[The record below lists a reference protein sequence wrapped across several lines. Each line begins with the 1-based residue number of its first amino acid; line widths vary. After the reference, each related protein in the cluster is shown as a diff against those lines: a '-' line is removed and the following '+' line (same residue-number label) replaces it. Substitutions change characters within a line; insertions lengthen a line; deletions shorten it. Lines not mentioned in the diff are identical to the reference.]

1 MMAVLSSRFEAINE
15 ERGRVLIRTL
25 RFDEARD
32 FGVAV
37 FDKNGATQVRGVPC
51 RIVKTNHHEKIYP
64 PISGAP

>member
-1 MMAVLSSRFEAINE
+1 M
-15 ERGRVLIRTL
+15 LIRTL

-37 FDKNGATQVRGVPC
+37 FDKNGATQVRAVPC
-51 RIVKTNHHEKIYP
+51 RIVKTNRHEKIYP